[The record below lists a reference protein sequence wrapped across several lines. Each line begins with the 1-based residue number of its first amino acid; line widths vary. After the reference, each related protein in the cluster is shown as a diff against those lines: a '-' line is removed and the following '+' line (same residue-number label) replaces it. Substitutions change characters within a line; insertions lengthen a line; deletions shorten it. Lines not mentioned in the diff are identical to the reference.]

1 MLQIDLLPARNVLF
15 ITPEGA
21 LDKSD
26 FERLAK
32 ELNTIITSD
41 GKLTGLM
48 ICLRS
53 FPGWRNFGSFLSHL
67 NFVVGHH
74 RKIERVAVL
83 THSKFLM
90 TLPRLAGYFLQ
101 PTIRSFRFQERDR
114 ALAWLQT
121 SERWFDGA
129 THK

>member
-1 MLQIDLLPARNVLF
+1 MLRIDLPPARNVLV
-15 ITPEGA
+15 ITPEGG
-21 LDKSD
+21 LDTSD

-48 ICLRS
+48 ICVGS
-53 FPGWRNFGSFLSHL
+53 FPGWRNFGSFVSHL
-67 NFVVGHH
+67 KFVVGHH

-83 THSKFLM
+83 THSKVLM
-90 TLPRLAGYFLQ
+90 TLPRLAGYFLR
-101 PTIRSFRFQERDR
+101 PTIRSFRFQEKDR

-121 SERWFDGA
+121 SERGFDCA
-129 THK
+129 THE